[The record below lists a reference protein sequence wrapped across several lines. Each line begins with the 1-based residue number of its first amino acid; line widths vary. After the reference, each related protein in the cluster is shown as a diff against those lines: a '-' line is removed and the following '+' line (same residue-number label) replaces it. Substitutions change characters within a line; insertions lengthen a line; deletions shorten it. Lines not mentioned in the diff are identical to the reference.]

1 MALAGRDLVSIF
13 DFSDREIEGIFDL
26 ADEMPLKAPLGPH
39 GAPEGDG
46 SRRGCLT
53 IAGGAILS
61 TLFYEPSTR
70 TRLSFEAA
78 MLRLGG
84 GVISVAD
91 TKATSVAKGETIA
104 DTVRIIESYADI
116 IVMRHPLE
124 GSARVAADYAS
135 VPVVNAGDGS
145 HEHPTQ
151 TLLDLYTI
159 RREKGKLRGLSVAL
173 VGDLRYGRTAHSLAF
188 GLARFGAK
196 VTFVS
201 PRGLEMPAHLLR
213 RLEKEFDCSP
223 AQYQSLGDV
232 VTDPDSLATLRSSGA
247 APLRS
252 TSKRRGGDQ
261 KALATEVVATFD
273 AVYVTRVQRERFA
286 SEPAYQQAKKGYAIT
301 DEILSR
307 ARPDT
312 VVMHPLPRVDELSYE
327 LDHDPR
333 SVYFKQAAYGLPIR
347 MALLAALLGKR
358 VPKVKPSRKGDYRP
372 VPRHEVDFHGIT
384 ELPCPNQQCVTNH
397 ETYLR
402 PHFLFVKHAPD
413 TIACAFCEHEMPSPL
428 KHGEAR

>member
-1 MALAGRDLVSIF
+1 MALEGRDLVSIF
-13 DFSDREIEGIFDL
+13 DFSDREIEAVFDL
-26 ADEMPLKAPLGPH
+26 ADEMDEYRH
-39 GAPEGDG
+39 
-46 SRRGCLT
+46 GCLT
-53 IAGGAILS
+53 IAYGSLLS

-91 TKATSVAKGETIA
+91 ASVTSVAKGETIA
-104 DTVRIIESYADI
+104 DTVRIVGSYADI

-124 GSARVAADYAS
+124 GSARVAADYTE
-135 VPVVNAGDGS
+135 VPVINAGDGS

-159 RREKGKLRGLSVAL
+159 RRERGKLRGLSVAL
-173 VGDLRYGRTAHSLAF
+173 VGDLRHGRTVHSLAF

-201 PRGLEMPAHLLR
+201 PRGLEMPAYLVE
-213 RLEKEFDCSP
+213 RLEKEFGCTP
-223 AQYQSLGDV
+223 EQYHSLGDV
-232 VTDPDSLATLRSSGA
+232 VTDPESL
-247 APLRS
+247 
-252 TSKRRGGDQ
+252 KRRGGDQ

-286 SEPAYQQAKKGYAIT
+286 SNSAYQQAKKGYAVT
-301 DEILSR
+301 EKLLAR

-312 VVMHPLPRVDELSYE
+312 VVMHPLPRVDELAYD
-327 LDHDPR
+327 LDRDPR
-333 SVYFKQAAYGLPIR
+333 AAYFRQAAYGLPVR

-358 VPKVKPSRKGDYRP
+358 VPKVKRSRRGDYRP
-372 VPRHEVDFHGIT
+372 APRHEVDFRRIA
-384 ELPCPNQQCVTNH
+384 ELPCPNPQCVTNH
-397 ETYLR
+397 ESYLR

-413 TIACAFCEHEMPSPL
+413 AIACAYCEHEIPSPV
-428 KHGEAR
+428 KRKETR